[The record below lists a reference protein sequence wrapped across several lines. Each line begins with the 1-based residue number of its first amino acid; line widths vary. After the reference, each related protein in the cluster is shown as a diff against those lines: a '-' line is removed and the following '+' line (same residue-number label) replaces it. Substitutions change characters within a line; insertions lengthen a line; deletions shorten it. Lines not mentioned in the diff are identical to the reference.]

1 MRIEAADIP
10 NTREYVVN
18 LENEHGK
25 QQHTVMVTVREA
37 LDIQTLIGG
46 VVGGLLTL
54 LLLGV
59 AICCCRQCCKGE
71 KQMKEDMER

>member
-1 MRIEAADIP
+1 M
-10 NTREYVVN
+10 EYVLN
-18 LENEHGK
+18 LENEHGN

-59 AICCCRQCCKGE
+59 AICCCRRCCKGE
-71 KQMKEDMER
+71 KQLKQDMER